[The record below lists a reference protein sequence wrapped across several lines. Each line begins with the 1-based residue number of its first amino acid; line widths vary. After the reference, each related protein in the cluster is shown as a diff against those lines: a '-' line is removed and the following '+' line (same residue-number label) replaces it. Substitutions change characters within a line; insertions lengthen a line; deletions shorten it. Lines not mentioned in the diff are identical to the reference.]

1 MKKLG
6 PTMTFRPANK
16 AVEIRD
22 HVSVLEVALSGGI
35 PLEHSCGGMGTC
47 TTCRVFVQSDLGR
60 TNERTEPES
69 EMAESRGF
77 RPDERL
83 ACQLIPHEGL
93 VVSLPKKRS

>member
-6 PTMTFRPANK
+6 PFMTFQPANK

-22 HVSVLEVALSGGI
+22 YESVLEVALSGGI

-47 TTCRVFVQSDLGR
+47 TTCRVFVESDLGLASD
-60 TNERTEPES
+60 RTEAER

-83 ACQLIPHEGL
+83 GCQLIPHSGL
-93 VVSLPKKRS
+93 VVRLPKKRS